1 MKDLDIL
8 KNVAELEL
16 ASEERYAEQV
26 SRICDRDVKELFA
39 ELKEEK
45 RRHKQECAVLMKYFD
60 PKLDI
65 SNFNSGVD
73 MELNTLLCA
82 SMPDLIA
89 YMEADISAEL
99 ASKKEYE
106 KLIKKLKDEKLANI
120 ILNFIVDIDTHL
132 EKLHTALN
140 TMRGDE

>member
-8 KNVAELEL
+8 KKVAELEL

-26 SRICDRDVKELFA
+26 SRICDREVKELLA

-65 SNFNSGVD
+65 SDFNKGVD

-82 SMPDLIA
+82 NMPDLIS
-89 YMEADISAEL
+89 YLEADIAAEL
-99 ASKKEYE
+99 DSKKEYAE
-106 KLIKKLKDEKLANI
+106 LIKNLKDEKLANI
-120 ILNFIVDIDTHL
+120 IKNFISDIDQHL
-132 EKLHTALN
+132 EKIHTSLN
-140 TMRGDE
+140 GLRGEE

>member
-1 MKDLDIL
+1 MKDIDIL
-8 KNVAELEL
+8 KTVAELEL

-26 SRICDRDVKELFA
+26 SRICDREVKELLA

-65 SNFNSGVD
+65 SDFNKGVD

-82 SMPDLIA
+82 NMPDLIS
-89 YMEADISAEL
+89 YLEADIAAEL
-99 ASKKEYE
+99 DSKKEYAE
-106 KLIKKLKDEKLANI
+106 LIKNLKDEKLANI
-120 ILNFIVDIDTHL
+120 IKNFISDIDQHL
-132 EKLHTALN
+132 EKIHTSLN
-140 TMRGDE
+140 GLRGEE

>member
-1 MKDLDIL
+1 MKDIDIL
-8 KNVAELEL
+8 KKVAELEL

-26 SRICDRDVKELFA
+26 SRICDREVKELLA

-65 SNFNSGVD
+65 SDFNKGVD

-82 SMPDLIA
+82 NMPDLIS
-89 YMEADISAEL
+89 YLEADIASEL
-99 ASKKEYE
+99 DLKKEYTE
-106 KLIKKLKDEKLANI
+106 LIKKLKDDKLANI
-120 ILNFIVDIDTHL
+120 IENFIVDIDTHI
-132 EKLHTALN
+132 EKIHTALN
-140 TMRGDE
+140 NMRGEE